1 MAIGI
6 IFRFPPAATD
16 ASKTYDAI
24 VDEMGVRNNPAQ
36 GAVYHWAAPA
46 HGGLVIVD
54 LWETQKDFDRFAQ
67 EKIYPLTQKHG
78 LPKPKVDQFEV
89 HNIIDARERAAKPG
103 LGLILNFKAGADSL
117 AKYDKANALMDA
129 VKNPPEGLIIHWA
142 AKSPGGLVVSDVWE
156 SQAHL
161 DRFMR
166 EKLGP
171 TTETLQLE
179 KPAVESFNIHN
190 VLTGRVGART

>member
-6 IFRFPPAATD
+6 IFRFPPTATD

-36 GAVYHWAAPA
+36 GAIYHWAAPA

-54 LWETQKDFDRFAQ
+54 LWETQKDFDHFAQ

-78 LPKPKVDQFEV
+78 LPKPNVEHFEV
-89 HNIIDARERAAKPG
+89 HNIIDARDRAASPG
-103 LGLILNFKAGADSL
+103 IGLILSFKTGADGL
-117 AKYDKANALMDA
+117 ALYDKANAMMDA
-129 VKNPPEGLIIHWA
+129 VKNPPEGLVIHWA
-142 AKSPGGLVVSDVWE
+142 AKSPDGLAVSDVWE

-171 TTETLQLE
+171 TSGTLELSKPTVETY
-179 KPAVESFNIHN
+179 NIHN
-190 VLTGRVGART
+190 VLSGHARVKL